1 MDELNNYP
9 EEFIFMY
16 VFYLDPSLPSLRGFR
31 EGYPW
36 FDRIQSVR
44 RLIPTALTHL
54 YQIPANNLILFDF
67 YDQHPIALA
76 IWDIVD
82 GMTLRL
88 ENMGVTIDRENVP
101 F

>member
-1 MDELNNYP
+1 ML
-9 EEFIFMY
+9 
-16 VFYLDPSLPSLRGFR
+16 FYQDSRMPVQRGMR
-31 EGYPW
+31 GGYPW
-36 FDRIQSVR
+36 FDRVHSVR
-44 RLIPTALTHL
+44 RLIPIALTFL

-67 YDQHPIALA
+67 YDPHPVVLG
-76 IWDIVD
+76 IWDIVE